1 MINNNINSL
10 QIDFS
15 DLAKQIT
22 KITEEYEKKYVNKD
36 KEVKTKLFDIDQIQF
51 NAIKNILESITNLK
65 ELIDDNKSKE
75 YKILNDLTFLISYQ
89 VLNNFILENNNN
101 EK

>member
-22 KITEEYEKKYVNKD
+22 KITEEYEKKYLNKD

-65 ELIDDNKSKE
+65 KLIDDNKSKE

>member
-22 KITEEYEKKYVNKD
+22 KITEEYEKKYLNKD
-36 KEVKTKLFDIDQIQF
+36 KEVKTKLFNIDQIQF

>member
-22 KITEEYEKKYVNKD
+22 KITEEYEKKYLNKD